1 MRIIIDE
8 REKGLFE
15 KCTELLQ
22 HGNNDS
28 IELFKEVLPLGDI
41 LLRSSQTN
49 ELLLLIERKTFND
62 LLASV
67 KDGRYEEQSY
77 RLSNS
82 DIIHPHSI
90 IYLIEG
96 LVSQIRTPLDKKTI
110 FSAITS
116 LQVFKGF
123 STHRTGTMGET
134 AEWILQLA
142 KKMIEKLPRGSI
154 SFTRER
160 LKSATVMAIL
170 RLLRTTLQRQRII
183 VKL

>member
-8 REKGLFE
+8 REKVLFE
-15 KCTELLQ
+15 KCSDFLQ
-22 HGNNDS
+22 QGKNTS
-28 IELFKEVLPLGDI
+28 IEIFKEVLPLGDI
-41 LLRSSQTN
+41 LLKSSQSD
-49 ELLLLIERKTFND
+49 ELLLLIERKTFGD

-96 LVSQIRTPLDKKTI
+96 LLSQIRTPLEKKI
-110 FSAITS
+110 IYSAMTS
-116 LQVFKGF
+116 IQVFKGF
-123 STHRTGTMGET
+123 STHRTGTISET

-142 KKMIEKLPRGSI
+142 EKIDKEISKGKQFYYKKTIEPVGELNSDN
-154 SFTRER
+154 
-160 LKSATVMAIL
+160 TVTNQL
-170 RLLRTTLQRQRII
+170 TL
-183 VKL
+183 